1 MQDKNFEYK
10 ENETVVKPVVES
22 VEYQWGEEYLVF
34 EGNYQQLLQHVKNC
48 ESVELSFDNNHRKK
62 ENDILYNDGFKKVV
76 FNNLDESTWDWNKF
90 VSDFIHIKCLCVRDC
105 SEVSE
110 LIFDLKSLVR
120 LELNTCNLEK
130 FCFDDIINITKLG
143 SLDLSFSMIKVIPE
157 IIGELVFLKKLFL
170 LSTDIK
176 ELPSSIKKLKNLEYL
191 NMDRTKINQV
201 PEVIGKLTS
210 LKKLSFMS
218 TNVRGLPN
226 SIKKLQNLEYLGLNG
241 TKILQIPTVIGTLKN
256 LTDLYLGQTDIKVFP
271 IEMQNLSKLEHLA
284 LWETQ
289 LELLPEWICSY
300 KNLKG
305 LYLGRDTGIRKLPE
319 RIGDLT
325 NLEEL
330 YLDGTGINELPKS
343 FGKLVNLKKLN
354 LNRTKVHRFP
364 SLEAMNHLSICDLSY
379 MVLERIPKE
388 FINSKIYFKS
398 NTYEKGLRLE
408 HTKLLCQP
416 ISLFS
421 HDKEFINAYYDEEKI
436 HLNETKIVFLGD
448 GEAGK
453 SHIIKRIMKDNQILS
468 HFKEESTPG
477 IAISQKLCIVDQ
489 ENIRLQIWDFGGQEI
504 MHSMHRFFLTDRT
517 LYVIVINAR
526 DNTQDERAEY
536 WLNNVKNFANGCP
549 VIMVLNKMDQNPTAS
564 INERLLRDDYP
575 QIIQILKMSAL
586 RDSSEVFGQLMDQ
599 IVASVKSFD
608 SYAMDFP
615 LSWNKIKTTLEE
627 MRENYIIDSKYR
639 EICKQNAVDDEQIQN
654 WLLDWFHDL
663 GISFNYYK
671 QDQLLGGYM
680 VLKPA
685 WITNAIYIILFN
697 GNQYA
702 ENGLIRV
709 SGIVDLLK
717 DPPKSVE
724 NIKYKIEE
732 VPYILGVMRRF
743 EISYAVDEKNEFIP
757 MMCDKNQHKDAEM
770 FVGND
775 SMEYYMEYEYL
786 PNNVLH
792 KLMIKMQH
800 DFDKDKIWLTG
811 MILHSRGNNISA
823 LVRMHD
829 KRIEIFIRSSD
840 CTVHPPKEYLSEIRE
855 NLININKELNL
866 EAKDTIVYK
875 EGIKSENIHY
885 DMLLIY
891 LSAGQYEYFSPVFRK
906 LIPIRK
912 ILGMVE
918 NEIDIDLIMQ
928 YCKENE
934 DEKLSYQLINHMLI
948 KQHTEIHYDQL
959 EKDILKCCLKLQGF
973 SLLILQGKEN
983 DRNTYL
989 RDLLSSNDRY
999 RVSDQTLNGTSS
1011 NQKAAGELD
1020 LLISKINGIP
1030 FSIIEAMT
1038 LSSVSKKYISEHIDK
1053 LFLYDT
1059 WGLENNYIL
1068 VYVENSNFVAFK
1080 NRYQKFISQ
1089 YEYPVMYLGI
1099 EERNSYAEMAIFDV
1113 TLLRNEQERKITH
1126 ILVHLQE
1133 ISN

>member
-1 MQDKNFEYK
+1 MQNELFEQ
-10 ENETVVKPVVES
+10 VES
-22 VEYQWGEEYLVF
+22 DTVIENVTGHVENLWADEFTVF
-34 EGNYQQLLQHVKNC
+34 ERSYRQLLTKIKNC
-48 ESVELSFDNNHRKK
+48 KSVELSFDRFDGKEKK
-62 ENDILYNDGFKKVV
+62 DILYTNGFEKVIL
-76 FNNLDESTWDWNKF
+76 NNLDVDTWNWRDFVFYFMHLKYLF
-90 VSDFIHIKCLCVRDC
+90 ITGCAEVSD
-105 SEVSE
+105 
-110 LIFDLKSLVR
+110 LIFNMESLTDLEFYR
-120 LELNTCNLEK
+120 CNLETV
-130 FCFDDIINITKLG
+130 CFDNIIKLSKLENLILDWSNIKTVPEVICELY
-143 SLDLSFSMIKVIPE
+143 SLKRLSMMNTNIR
-157 IIGELVFLKKLFL
+157 
-170 LSTDIK
+170 
-176 ELPSSIKKLKNLEYL
+176 ELPFSIKKLK
-191 NMDRTKINQV
+191 
-201 PEVIGKLTS
+201 
-210 LKKLSFMS
+210 
-218 TNVRGLPN
+218 
-226 SIKKLQNLEYLGLNG
+226 NLEYLGLNG
-241 TKILQIPTVIGTLKN
+241 TKISQVPIVIGELKN
-256 LTDLYLGQTDIKVFP
+256 LTSLYLGQTDIKTLP
-271 IEMQNLSKLEHLA
+271 IEMQSLSKLECLA

-289 LELLPEWICSY
+289 LEVLPDWICSY

-305 LYLGRDTGIRKLPE
+305 LYLGRDTRLQKLPDN
-319 RIGDLT
+319 IGDLI

-330 YLDGTGINELPKS
+330 TLDGTGVRELPKS
-343 FGKLVNLKKLN
+343 FGRLVKLKQIN
-354 LNRTKVHRFP
+354 LNYTKVQRFP
-364 SLEAMNHLSICDLSY
+364 ELEAMNHLSKCDLGD

-388 FINSKIYFKS
+388 FIN
-398 NTYEKGLRLE
+398 EKMTIHFDYSIQGLCLRN
-408 HTKLLCQP
+408 TKLLCQP

-421 HDKEFINAYYDEEKI
+421 HDKEFINAYYEEEKI

-453 SHIIKRIMKDNQILS
+453 SHIIKRIMENNQILS
-468 HFKEESTPG
+468 QFNEESTPG
-477 IAISQKLCIVDQ
+477 IAISQKLCVVDQ

-504 MHSMHRFFLTDRT
+504 MHSMHRFFLTERT

-536 WLNNVKNFANGCP
+536 WLNNVKSFANGCP

-586 RDSSEVFGQLMDQ
+586 KDSSETFGKLMEH
-599 IVASVKSFD
+599 IVASVKNFD

-615 LSWNKIKTTLEE
+615 LSWNRIKATLEE
-627 MRENYIIDSKYR
+627 MSENYIIDSKYR
-639 EICKQNAVDDEQIQN
+639 EICKQNAVEDEQIQN

-680 VLKPA
+680 VLKPT

-702 ENGLIRV
+702 KNGLI
-709 SGIVDLLK
+709 SINSIVGLLK
-717 DPPKSVE
+717 EPPKSVE
-724 NIKYKIEE
+724 NIKYNIEE

-743 EISYAVDEKNEFIP
+743 EISYSIDDKNEFIP
-757 MMCDKNQHKDAEM
+757 MMCDKNQHKDAEL

-775 SMEYYMEYEYL
+775 CMEYYMEYEYL

-811 MILHSRGNNISA
+811 MILHSRENNISA

-829 KRIEIFIRSSD
+829 RRIEIFIRSSD
-840 CTVHPPKEYLSEIRE
+840 CNVYPPKEYLSEIRE

-866 EAKDTIVYK
+866 DAKDTIVYK
-875 EGIKSENIHY
+875 EGIQSENIHY

-891 LSAGQYEYFSPVFRK
+891 LSAGQYDYFSPVFRK
-906 LIPIRK
+906 MIPIRK

-918 NEIDIDLIMQ
+918 KEFDIDLIIQ

-934 DEKLSYQLINHMLI
+934 NEKLSYELINYMLI
-948 KQHTEIHYDQL
+948 KERTEIHYDEL
-959 EKDILKCCLKLQGF
+959 EKDILKCCLKLQGN

-983 DRNTYL
+983 DRNTYF
-989 RDLLSSNDRY
+989 RDLLSSYDKY
-999 RVSDQTLNGTSS
+999 EVSDQTLNGTSG

-1020 LLISKINGIP
+1020 LLISNINGVP
-1030 FSIIEAMT
+1030 FSVIEAMT
-1038 LSSVSKKYISEHIDK
+1038 LSCVAKKYISEHIDK

-1068 VYVENSNFVAFK
+1068 VYVESSNFVAFK

-1089 YEYPVMYLGI
+1089 YEYPVIYLGI
-1099 EERNSYAEMAIFDV
+1099 EERDTYAEMAIFDV
-1113 TLLRNEQERKITH
+1113 TILRNEQESKITH

-1133 ISN
+1133 VEE

>member
-1 MQDKNFEYK
+1 MQNDLLYQLESA
-10 ENETVVKPVVES
+10 TVIEDVVEF
-22 VEYQWGEEYLVF
+22 EENLWGEDLIVF
-34 EGNYQQLLQHVKNC
+34 EGNYKQLLPNVKSC
-48 ESVELSFDNNHRKK
+48 ESVELCFDSHLDGKVRS
-62 ENDILYNDGFKKVV
+62 DILYTNGFELVIL
-76 FNNLDESTWDWNKF
+76 NNLDEEIWDWNDF
-90 VSDFIHIKCLCVRDC
+90 VSYFMHIKNLYINGCTD
-105 SEVSE
+105 VSD
-110 LIFDLKSLVR
+110 LIFNMKSLVTLHFNR
-120 LELNTCNLEK
+120 CHLETL
-130 FCFDDIINITKLG
+130 CFDNIVNMTKLEWLN
-143 SLDLSFSMIKVIPE
+143 LDKSNIKV
-157 IIGELVFLKKLFL
+157 
-170 LSTDIK
+170 
-176 ELPSSIKKLKNLEYL
+176 
-191 NMDRTKINQV
+191 V
-201 PEVIGKLTS
+201 PEVIGNVVSIKS
-210 LKKLSFMS
+210 LSLIDTNIRDLPFSMKKL
-218 TNVRGLPN
+218 N
-226 SIKKLQNLEYLGLNG
+226 NLKELNLNR
-241 TKILQIPTVIGTLKN
+241 TKIHQVPTVIGELNN
-256 LTDLYLGQTDIKVFP
+256 LTHLYLGQTDIKIFP
-271 IEMQNLSKLEHLA
+271 LEMQSLTKLENLA
-284 LWETQ
+284 LWETK
-289 LELLPEWICSY
+289 LEVLPDWICSY
-300 KNLKG
+300 KKLKG
-305 LYLGRDTGIRKLPE
+305 LYLGRDFRLRKLPDN
-319 RIGDLT
+319 IGDLT

-330 YLDGTGINELPKS
+330 YLDGTGIHELPKS
-343 FGKLVNLKKLN
+343 FGKLTNLKELDLN
-354 LNRTKVHRFP
+354 KTKVHRFP
-364 SLEAMNHLSICDLSY
+364 RLGVMNHLIKCDLSN
-379 MVLERIPKE
+379 MILERIPKE
-388 FINSKIYFKS
+388 IINSKKLDLKS
-398 NTYEKGLRLE
+398 DNFNQGLIL
-408 HTKLLCQP
+408 HNTKLLCQP

-453 SHIIKRIMKDNQILS
+453 SHIIKRILEDNQILL
-468 HFKEESTPG
+468 HFNEESTPG
-477 IAISQKLCIVDQ
+477 IAISQKLCIVDH

-504 MHSMHRFFLTDRT
+504 MHSMHRFFLTERT

-564 INERLLRDDYP
+564 INERLLKDDYP

-586 RDSSEVFGQLMDQ
+586 KDSREAFGKLMEHV
-599 IVASVKSFD
+599 IASIKSFD

-615 LSWNKIKTTLEE
+615 LSWNKIKTTLED
-627 MRENYIIDSKYR
+627 MSDNYIIDSKYR
-639 EICKQNAVDDEQIQN
+639 EICKQNGVDDEQIQN

-680 VLKPA
+680 VLKPT

-702 ENGLIRV
+702 ENGLI
-709 SGIVDLLK
+709 SISSIVDLLK
-717 DPPKSVE
+717 APPKSVE
-724 NIKYKIEE
+724 NIKYNIEE

-743 EISYAVDEKNEFIP
+743 EISYSINDNSEFIP

-775 SMEYYMEYEYL
+775 CMEYYMEYEYL

-800 DFDKDKIWLTG
+800 DLDKDKIWLTG
-811 MILHSRGNNISA
+811 MILHSRGNNIFA

-829 KRIEIFIRSSD
+829 RRIEIFIKSSD
-840 CTVHPPKEYLSEIRE
+840 CNVYPPKEYLSEIRE

-866 EAKDTIVYK
+866 YAKDTIVYK
-875 EGIKSENIHY
+875 EGKQSENIHY

-906 LIPIRK
+906 MISIRK

-918 NEIDIDLIMQ
+918 KEMDIDLIIK

-934 DEKLSYQLINHMLI
+934 NENLSYQFINYMLI
-948 KQHTEIHYDQL
+948 KEHTEIHYDEL
-959 EKDILKCCLKLQGF
+959 EKDLLKCCLKLQGY

-989 RDLLSSNDRY
+989 RDLLSSYDKY
-999 RVSDQTLNGTSS
+999 KVSDQTLNGTSS

-1020 LLISKINGIP
+1020 LLISNISGIP
-1030 FSIIEAMT
+1030 FSVIEAMT
-1038 LSSVSKKYISEHIDK
+1038 LSSVNQKYISDHIDK

-1059 WGLENNYIL
+1059 WGLKNNYIL
-1068 VYVENSNFVAFK
+1068 VYVENSKFVAFK
-1080 NRYQKFISQ
+1080 NRYQRFISQ
-1089 YEYPVMYLGI
+1089 YKYPVMYLGI
-1099 EERNSYAEMAIFDV
+1099 EERDSYAEMAIFDV
-1113 TLLRNEQERKITH
+1113 ILLRNEQECKITH

-1133 ISN
+1133 VGE

>member
-1 MQDKNFEYK
+1 MQNDLLYQLESA
-10 ENETVVKPVVES
+10 TVIEDVVEF
-22 VEYQWGEEYLVF
+22 EENLWGEDLIVF
-34 EGNYQQLLQHVKNC
+34 EGNYKQLLPNVKSC
-48 ESVELSFDNNHRKK
+48 ESVELCFDSHLDGKVRS
-62 ENDILYNDGFKKVV
+62 DILYTNGFELVIL
-76 FNNLDESTWDWNKF
+76 NNLDEEIWDWNDF
-90 VSDFIHIKCLCVRDC
+90 VSYFMHIKNLYINGCTD
-105 SEVSE
+105 VSD
-110 LIFDLKSLVR
+110 LIFNIKSLVILNLNR
-120 LELNTCNLEK
+120 CHLETL
-130 FCFDDIINITKLG
+130 CFDNIVNMTKLE
-143 SLDLSFSMIKVIPE
+143 SLNLDKSNIKV
-157 IIGELVFLKKLFL
+157 
-170 LSTDIK
+170 
-176 ELPSSIKKLKNLEYL
+176 
-191 NMDRTKINQV
+191 V
-201 PEVIGKLTS
+201 PEVIGNVVSIKS
-210 LKKLSFMS
+210 LSLIDTNIRDLPFSMKKL
-218 TNVRGLPN
+218 N
-226 SIKKLQNLEYLGLNG
+226 NLKELNLNR
-241 TKILQIPTVIGTLKN
+241 TKIHQVPTVIGELNN
-256 LTDLYLGQTDIKVFP
+256 LTHLYLGQTDIKIFP
-271 IEMQNLSKLEHLA
+271 LEMQSLTKLENLA
-284 LWETQ
+284 LWETK
-289 LELLPEWICSY
+289 LEVLPDWICSY
-300 KNLKG
+300 KKLKG
-305 LYLGRDTGIRKLPE
+305 LYLGRDFRLRKLPDN
-319 RIGDLT
+319 IGDLT

-330 YLDGTGINELPKS
+330 YLDGTGIHELPKS
-343 FGKLVNLKKLN
+343 FGKLTNLKELDLN
-354 LNRTKVHRFP
+354 KTKVHRFP
-364 SLEAMNHLSICDLSY
+364 RLGVMNHLIKCDLSN
-379 MVLERIPKE
+379 MILERIPKE
-388 FINSKIYFKS
+388 IINSKKLDLKS
-398 NTYEKGLRLE
+398 DNFNQGLIL
-408 HTKLLCQP
+408 HNTKLLCQP

-453 SHIIKRIMKDNQILS
+453 SHIIKRILEDNQILL
-468 HFKEESTPG
+468 HFNEESTPG
-477 IAISQKLCIVDQ
+477 IAISQKLCIVDH

-504 MHSMHRFFLTDRT
+504 MHSMHRFFLTERT

-564 INERLLRDDYP
+564 INERLLKDDYP

-586 RDSSEVFGQLMDQ
+586 KDSREAFGKLMEHV
-599 IVASVKSFD
+599 IASIKSFD

-615 LSWNKIKTTLEE
+615 LSWNKIKTTLED
-627 MRENYIIDSKYR
+627 MSDNYIIDSKYR
-639 EICKQNAVDDEQIQN
+639 EICKQNGVDDEQIQN

-680 VLKPA
+680 VLKPT

-702 ENGLIRV
+702 ENGLI
-709 SGIVDLLK
+709 SISSIVDLLK
-717 DPPKSVE
+717 APPKSVE
-724 NIKYKIEE
+724 NIKYNIEE

-743 EISYAVDEKNEFIP
+743 EISYSINDNSEFIP
-757 MMCDKNQHKDAEM
+757 MMCDKNQHKDAEI

-775 SMEYYMEYEYL
+775 CMEYYMEYEYL

-800 DFDKDKIWLTG
+800 DLDKDKIWLTG
-811 MILHSRGNNISA
+811 MILHSRGNNIFA

-829 KRIEIFIRSSD
+829 RRIEIFINSSD
-840 CTVHPPKEYLSEIRE
+840 CNVYPPKEYLSEIRE

-866 EAKDTIVYK
+866 DAKDTIVYK
-875 EGIKSENIHY
+875 EGKHSENIHY

-906 LIPIRK
+906 MISIRK

-918 NEIDIDLIMQ
+918 KEMDIDLIIQ

-934 DEKLSYQLINHMLI
+934 NENLSYQFINYMLI
-948 KQHTEIHYDQL
+948 KEHTEIHYDEL
-959 EKDILKCCLKLQGF
+959 EKDLLKCCLKLQGYP
-973 SLLILQGKEN
+973 LLILQGKEN

-989 RDLLSSNDRY
+989 RDLLSSYDKY
-999 RVSDQTLNGTSS
+999 MISDQTLNGTSS

-1020 LLISKINGIP
+1020 LLISNINGIP
-1030 FSIIEAMT
+1030 FSVIEAMT
-1038 LSSVSKKYISEHIDK
+1038 LSSVNQKYISDHIDK

-1059 WGLENNYIL
+1059 WGLKNNYIL

-1089 YEYPVMYLGI
+1089 YKYSVIYLGI
-1099 EERNSYAEMAIFDV
+1099 EERDSYAEMAIFDV
-1113 TLLRNEQERKITH
+1113 TLLRNEQECKITH

-1133 ISN
+1133 VGE

>member
-1 MQDKNFEYK
+1 MQNDLSYQLESAAVI
-10 ENETVVKPVVES
+10 EDVVEF
-22 VEYQWGEEYLVF
+22 EENLWGKELIAF
-34 EGNYQQLLQHVKNC
+34 EGSYQQLMPNVKSC
-48 ESVELSFDNNHRKK
+48 ESVKLFFDSRLNGKVRS
-62 ENDILYNDGFKKVV
+62 DILYTNGFEMIIL
-76 FNNLDESTWDWNKF
+76 NNLDEETWNWNDFVFYFMHIKNLYINGCTD
-90 VSDFIHIKCLCVRDC
+90 VSD
-105 SEVSE
+105 
-110 LIFDLKSLVR
+110 LIFNIKSLVILNLNR
-120 LELNTCNLEK
+120 CHLETL
-130 FCFDDIINITKLG
+130 CFDNIVNMTKLE
-143 SLDLSFSMIKVIPE
+143 SLNLDKSNIKV
-157 IIGELVFLKKLFL
+157 
-170 LSTDIK
+170 
-176 ELPSSIKKLKNLEYL
+176 
-191 NMDRTKINQV
+191 V
-201 PEVIGKLTS
+201 PEVIGDVVSIKS
-210 LKKLSFMS
+210 LSLID
-218 TNVRGLPN
+218 TDIRELPC
-226 SIKKLQNLEYLGLNG
+226 SIKKLNNLKELRLNE
-241 TKILQIPTVIGTLKN
+241 TKIYQVPTVIGELNN
-256 LTDLYLGQTDIKVFP
+256 LTHLYLGRTDIKIFP
-271 IEMQNLSKLEHLA
+271 LEMQSLTKLEHLA
-284 LWETQ
+284 IWETQ
-289 LELLPEWICSY
+289 LEILPDWICSY

-305 LYLGRDTGIRKLPE
+305 LYLGRDSRLRKLPDN
-319 RIGDLT
+319 IGDLT

-330 YLDGTGINELPKS
+330 FLDGTGIHELPKS
-343 FGKLVNLKKLN
+343 FGKLPNLKILDLN
-354 LNRTKVHRFP
+354 KTKVHRFP
-364 SLEAMNHLSICDLSY
+364 RLGVMNHLIKCDLSN
-379 MVLERIPKE
+379 MILERIPKE
-388 FINSKIYFKS
+388 IINSKKLDLKS
-398 NTYEKGLRLE
+398 DNFNQGLILYN
-408 HTKLLCQP
+408 TKLLCQP

-453 SHIIKRIMKDNQILS
+453 SHIIKRILEDNQKLL
-468 HFKEESTPG
+468 HFNEESTPG
-477 IAISQKLCIVDQ
+477 IAISQKLCIVDH

-504 MHSMHRFFLTDRT
+504 MHSMHRFFLTERT

-564 INERLLRDDYP
+564 INERLLKDDYP

-586 RDSSEVFGQLMDQ
+586 KDSREAFGKLMEHV
-599 IVASVKSFD
+599 IASIKSFD

-615 LSWNKIKTTLEE
+615 LSWNKIKTTLED
-627 MRENYIIDSKYR
+627 MSDNYIIDSKYR
-639 EICKQNAVDDEQIQN
+639 EICKQNGVDDEQIQN

-680 VLKPA
+680 VLKPT

-702 ENGLIRV
+702 ENGLI
-709 SGIVDLLK
+709 SISSIVNLLK
-717 DPPKSVE
+717 APPKSVE
-724 NIKYKIEE
+724 NIKYNIEE

-743 EISYAVDEKNEFIP
+743 EISYSINDNSEFIP

-775 SMEYYMEYEYL
+775 CMEYYMEYEYL

-800 DFDKDKIWLTG
+800 DLDKDKIWLTG
-811 MILHSRGNNISA
+811 MILHSRGNNIFA

-829 KRIEIFIRSSD
+829 RRIEIFIKSSD
-840 CTVHPPKEYLSEIRE
+840 CNVYPPKEYLSEIRE

-866 EAKDTIVYK
+866 YAKDTIVYK
-875 EGIKSENIHY
+875 EGKQSENIHY

-906 LIPIRK
+906 MISIRK

-918 NEIDIDLIMQ
+918 KEMDIDLIIK

-934 DEKLSYQLINHMLI
+934 NENLSYQFINYMLI
-948 KQHTEIHYDQL
+948 KEHTEIHYDEL
-959 EKDILKCCLKLQGF
+959 EKDLLKCCLKLQGY

-989 RDLLSSNDRY
+989 RDLLSSYDKY
-999 RVSDQTLNGTSS
+999 KVSDQTLNGTSS

-1020 LLISKINGIP
+1020 LLISNISGIP
-1030 FSIIEAMT
+1030 FSVIEAMT
-1038 LSSVSKKYISEHIDK
+1038 LSSVNQKYISDHIDK

-1059 WGLENNYIL
+1059 WGLKNNYIL
-1068 VYVENSNFVAFK
+1068 VYVENSKFVAFK
-1080 NRYQKFISQ
+1080 NRYQRFISQ
-1089 YEYPVMYLGI
+1089 YKYPVMYLGI
-1099 EERNSYAEMAIFDV
+1099 EERDSYAEMAIFDV
-1113 TLLRNEQERKITH
+1113 ILLRNEQECKITH

-1133 ISN
+1133 VGE